1 MTTENI
7 PSRHYEALRATSP
20 FESFSL
26 CHFHRRYG
34 HPGRSSILP
43 RTPTSANIETDQLKC
58 NTPHTSTGG
67 INIKII
73 IFLVILGA
81 AACLLECPKDD
92 CEKMHGTKTVAISQN
107 NCNQH
112 PIIASI
118 ISQLP
123 SYNMTTTPL
132 TPDEVDKLKVADL
145 RTELENRGLD
155 SSGIKKDLAARLKM
169 SVTEEIAAVAAAE
182 AAAAAAA
189 AASTTPSNVSPTGTE
204 NGGNN
209 NNDINDLLSDLQSGK
224 DRGDDED
231 EEMEEGGSN
240 SPNPRNKKK
249 SKKDKSEKKNG
260 KKSSSKRDRDSTRT
274 NSILRNSTRP
284 AVVYKER
291 EVIVEAMI
299 TLTTANKHAEFH
311 SAFKGLYE
319 NFLIVDNQVEI
330 PLWEYRS
337 RNKPIQSVAQI
348 PENFTSFSAYVE
360 ISQGGAAFD
369 EQKQRKK
376 AEQRER
382 NQGKG
387 GKKKERRNTA
397 TEGNEPFNIPV
408 FFQFR
413 INSMESVDVIMNRVG
428 HEWGKR
434 GGGFLRKKKLQ
445 VGTLES
451 VALMLYVHTD
461 QAQEAIVND
470 FKESCR
476 EARDLAAMTG
486 DLPPEFITA
495 DVPAIGIRFL
505 VPRIPGAN
513 TQAKGSYTNEMKRAQ
528 KAIHIECD
536 VKERPLFKFLLS
548 YGKEKGCFLDKFG
561 ERPLITEPLGWDPY
575 KSDAYRLLRAANDH
589 TAYVSCTTIAG
600 LEGVVNID
608 AKATIQAKEGEEA
621 VSFTFRKVL
630 RNLVKYKEG
639 NKEGNLIAEARQTG
653 VGGKVE
659 VVHPDTPAAE
669 KEVEMMNKNVAAYV
683 FHTLLAE
690 GVDEKFLQDLLRR
703 SCLSSLYQDIPN
715 CTWDAKTRVLTTPHE
730 AEQDALAAS
739 LTAQPWFVNLNETL
753 GNKDSKKTKK
763 VDPDFAFRLGSSRSV
778 QTIHGENDGK
788 YDKTVGKDT
797 IDLNKVRASKSNNK
811 EVIDV
816 DEDGDSVSNL
826 SNMSKG
832 QLMDKIRRMKS
843 NVGDQPSQKSAGSKS
858 YQDDSSDDEA
868 SSSDES
874 DSDDDSMSGSEAS
887 KASGA
892 NQKTD
897 GAAGGA

>member
-1 MTTENI
+1 MT
-7 PSRHYEALRATSP
+7 
-20 FESFSL
+20 
-26 CHFHRRYG
+26 
-34 HPGRSSILP
+34 
-43 RTPTSANIETDQLKC
+43 D
-58 NTPHTSTGG
+58 
-67 INIKII
+67 
-73 IFLVILGA
+73 
-81 AACLLECPKDD
+81 
-92 CEKMHGTKTVAISQN
+92 
-107 NCNQH
+107 
-112 PIIASI
+112 
-118 ISQLP
+118 
-123 SYNMTTTPL
+123 L
-132 TPDEVDKLKVADL
+132 TPDDVDKLKVAAL
-145 RTELENRGLD
+145 RTELESRGLD
-155 SSGIKKDLAARLKM
+155 SGGIKADLAARLKM
-169 SVTEEIAAVAAAE
+169 NVTEEIAAAAA
-182 AAAAAAA
+182 ATAAAAA
-189 AASTTPSNVSPTGTE
+189 AASTTPSNVSPTSTE

-209 NNDINDLLSDLQSGK
+209 NNDINGLLSDLQSGR
-224 DRGDDED
+224 DQGGDDEDED
-231 EEMEEGGSN
+231 EEMEDGGAN
-240 SPNPRNKKK
+240 SPNPRTKKR

-260 KKSSSKRDRDSTRT
+260 KKSSSKRDREGKRT
-274 NSILRNSTRP
+274 GSILRNSTRP
-284 AVVYKER
+284 AVVHKHKD
-291 EVIVEAMI
+291 VIVEAMV
-299 TLTTANKHAEFH
+299 TLTTASKHAEFH

-319 NFLIVDNQVEI
+319 NFLIVDDKVEI
-330 PLWEYRS
+330 PHWEYRT
-337 RNKPIQSVAQI
+337 RNKPIQSIAQI

-387 GKKKERRNTA
+387 GKKKERRNMP
-397 TEGNEPFNIPV
+397 TEGNELFNIPV

-413 INSMESVDVIMNRVG
+413 INSMEEVDVIMSRAG
-428 HEWGKR
+428 HEWAKR

-445 VGTLES
+445 VGNLES
-451 VALMLYVHTD
+451 AAMMLYVHTD
-461 QAQEAIVND
+461 QAQEAITSD
-470 FKESCR
+470 FKESFR
-476 EARDLAAMTG
+476 EARELAEMTG
-486 DLPPEFITA
+486 DLLLEFIGA
-495 DVPAIGIRFL
+495 EVPAIGIRYL

-513 TQAKGSYTNEMKRAQ
+513 TQSKGSYTNEMKRAQ
-528 KAIHIECD
+528 KVIHIECD
-536 VKERPLFKFLLS
+536 VKERPLFKFLLG

-575 KSDAYRLLRAANDH
+575 KSDALRLLRASNDH

-600 LEGVVNID
+600 LEGIVNID
-608 AKATIQAKEGEEA
+608 AKATIRAKEGEEA
-621 VSFTFRKVL
+621 ASFTFRKVL

-639 NKEGNLIAEARQTG
+639 NKEGNLIAEIRQSG

-669 KEVEMMNKNVAAYV
+669 KEVEMMNKNVAAYL

-690 GVDEKFLQDLLRR
+690 EVDETFLQDLLRR

-715 CTWDAKTRVLTTPHE
+715 CSWDAKTRVLTTPHE

-739 LTAQPWFVNLNETL
+739 LTTQPWFVNLSEAL
-753 GNKDSKKTKK
+753 GNKDSKNTKQ
-763 VDPDFAFRLGSSRSV
+763 VNPDFAFRLGSSRSV
-778 QTIHGENDGK
+778 QTIHGENDGRYEK
-788 YDKTVGKDT
+788 AVGKDT

-874 DSDDDSMSGSEAS
+874 DSDDDSSSGSEAS